1 MAKVDVIGAGFGRTG
16 TLSLRT
22 ALERLGYAPC
32 YHMLEVFQRP
42 QHAQIWRQ
50 ALLGELP
57 DWQGFLADYR
67 AGVDW
72 PVCHFWRE
80 LAEQFPRA
88 KFILTQRDS
97 ESWYASITQTI
108 FEGILKSP
116 PAEGA
121 RGAQQAMAR
130 VLLEKVF
137 GQRFDKDHVIA
148 VYEAH
153 NRAVAA
159 ALGPDRLLTYD
170 VSEGWEPLCR
180 FLHCAVPEDAFP
192 RTNSTAEFRARLSL

>member
-1 MAKVDVIGAGFGRTG
+1 MEVIGAGFGRTG

-22 ALERLGYAPC
+22 ALETLGYAPC
-32 YHMLEVFQRP
+32 YHMLEVFQQP
-42 QHAQIWRQ
+42 QHSEIWLQ
-50 ALLGELP
+50 ALLGEP
-57 DWQGFLADYR
+57 PAWNQFLAGYR

-80 LAEQFPRA
+80 LAQQFPHA
-88 KFILTQRDS
+88 KLILTRRDS
-97 ESWYASITQTI
+97 EAWYASISQTI
-108 FEGILKSP
+108 FEGILHSG

-121 RGAQQAMAR
+121 RGLQQRMAR
-130 VLLEKVF
+130 VLLAKVF
-137 GQRFDKDHVIA
+137 DDRFDKDHVIA

-170 VSEGWEPLCR
+170 VAEGWEPLCH
-180 FLHCAVPEDAFP
+180 FLRCTVPAEPFP
-192 RTNSTAEFRARLSL
+192 RTNSTAEFRERIGL

>member
-1 MAKVDVIGAGFGRTG
+1 MMRVEVIGAGFGRTG

-32 YHMLEVFQRP
+32 YHMLEVLQQT
-42 QHAQIWRQ
+42 QHAEIWRL
-50 ALLGELP
+50 ALLGEYP
-57 DWQGFLADYR
+57 AWNHFLGGYR

-80 LAEQFPRA
+80 LAQQFPHA
-88 KFILTQRDS
+88 KLILTRRDS
-97 ESWYASITQTI
+97 EAWYASISKTI
-108 FEGILKSP
+108 FEGILNSA

-121 RGAQQAMAR
+121 RGPQQRMAR

-148 VYEAH
+148 VFEAH
-153 NRAVAA
+153 NRAVAV
-159 ALGPDRLLTYD
+159 ALAPDRLLTYD
-170 VSEGWEPLCR
+170 VAEGWEPLCR
-180 FLHCAVPEDAFP
+180 FLQCAVPAEPFP
-192 RTNSTAEFRARLSL
+192 RTNSTAEFRARIGL